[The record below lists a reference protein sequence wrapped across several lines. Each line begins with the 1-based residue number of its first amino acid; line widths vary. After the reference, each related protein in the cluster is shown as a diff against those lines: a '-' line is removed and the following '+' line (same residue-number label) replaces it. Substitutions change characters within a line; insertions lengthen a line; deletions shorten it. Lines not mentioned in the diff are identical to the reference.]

1 MSIIEWISSFVIF
14 IHYNEKIVL
23 QYASMAKPVFKT
35 QFGSGII
42 EELKKVTWPTKEETL
57 RLTVIVIGISLII
70 GVYIGII
77 DVLLTKGLELLAKS
91 R

>member
-1 MSIIEWISSFVIF
+1 MT
-14 IHYNEKIVL
+14 
-23 QYASMAKPVFKT
+23 KPMFKT
-35 QFGSGII
+35 QFGSGVI

-77 DVLLTKGLELLAKS
+77 DVLLTKGLEALAKS

>member
-1 MSIIEWISSFVIF
+1 
-14 IHYNEKIVL
+14 
-23 QYASMAKPVFKT
+23 MAKPAFNT

-42 EELKKVTWPTKEETL
+42 EELKKVTWPTREQTI

-77 DVLLTKGLELLAKS
+77 DVLLTKGLEMLAKS

>member
-1 MSIIEWISSFVIF
+1 
-14 IHYNEKIVL
+14 
-23 QYASMAKPVFKT
+23 MAKPVFKT
-35 QFGSGII
+35 QFGSGIV
-42 EELKKVTWPTKEETL
+42 EELKKVTWPTKEQTF